1 MSKSKPYKR
10 TSKGTAN
17 KVATTTTK
25 KITKV
30 PRKQMTPKKDVQ
42 SKAIDEDVEMS
53 DGENFESESE
63 VEESESE
70 DENTPTPPRKK
81 SSKKSKK
88 NIENEPPAAK
98 KRKPK
103 SKTAPVVMIRM
114 MSLIFDVPEKHPFY
128 FLNGS
133 YESVD
138 ISQFI
143 EIKKKEVNIKIF
155 S

>member
-10 TSKGTAN
+10 TSKRTAN

-81 SSKKSKK
+81 SSKKSKN

-143 EIKKKEVNIKIF
+143 EIKKKQVNIKIF